1 MKKYEIVKEHK
12 SFDEIINTGKYKKGS
27 YFVIYNKDNNINIP
41 RFGIAVSKKSGHAV
55 IRNKLK
61 RVTRM
66 ILTTNK
72 NMFKKGFDYIIIVK
86 SNAINMSYEALE
98 KDILN
103 IIKGD

>member
-1 MKKYEIVKEHK
+1 
-12 SFDEIINTGKYKKGS
+12 
-27 YFVIYNKDNNINIP
+27 
-41 RFGIAVSKKSGHAV
+41 
-55 IRNKLK
+55 
-61 RVTRM
+61 M